1 MDLGI
6 ERRELEPERLL
17 AIELTTSADHFEADL

>member
-17 AIELTTSADHFEADL
+17 TIELTTSIESF